1 MIPLVSVSDSPI
13 IKYPAKN
20 LQNKY
25 CLSPFVMIEIN
36 LHGQVRLC
44 GCSAWMDTT
53 IGNIYESSLPDLL
66 SSDLAKKIRQSII
79 DGTYE
84 YCNEKTCGIIRNN
97 QLLPKDNLPDAVKHL
112 ITDSSQY
119 QWPLEI
125 YLSADLTCN
134 LSCPSC
140 RSQVFKA
147 TEQEQARL
155 LENAQILKN
164 NLFAIPTQ
172 QEINLMLST
181 SSELFA
187 SNMLMTF
194 VSSISAQ
201 DFPNV
206 FLNIQTNGL
215 LCEKNWHRL
224 GALGNRV
231 KKITVT
237 IDAAEAE
244 TYERLRRGGQWD
256 QIQAAMAWLS
266 EKKQSNGMKLHTR
279 IVVQK
284 DNCTQLKDFYNMSQR
299 FGVDVVEYSRIHDWA
314 TMSKQEFEQIDVLNP
329 EHPDHAVVVAQLDQ
343 VKNLHNV
350 LTWG

>member
-1 MIPLVSVSDSPI
+1 
-13 IKYPAKN
+13 
-20 LQNKY
+20 
-25 CLSPFVMIEIN
+25 
-36 LHGQVRLC
+36 
-44 GCSAWMDTT
+44 
-53 IGNIYESSLPDLL
+53 
-66 SSDLAKKIRQSII
+66 
-79 DGTYE
+79 
-84 YCNEKTCGIIRNN
+84 
-97 QLLPKDNLPDAVKHL
+97 
-112 ITDSSQY
+112 
-119 QWPLEI
+119 
-125 YLSADLTCN
+125 
-134 LSCPSC
+134 
-140 RSQVFKA
+140 VFKA

-181 SSELFA
+181 SGELFA

-215 LCEKNWHRL
+215 LCQKNWHRL
-224 GALGNRV
+224 GALGDRV

-256 QIQAAMAWLS
+256 QIQAAMTWLS

-284 DNCTQLKDFYNMSQR
+284 DNCTQLKDFYDMSQR
-299 FGVDVVEYSRIHDWA
+299 FQADTVEYARIHDWGV
-314 TMSKQEFEQIDVLNP
+314 MSSDQFRQIDVLDPAHLDYAN
-329 EHPDHAVVVAQLDQ
+329 ATQQLDQ

-350 LTWG
+350 FTWG